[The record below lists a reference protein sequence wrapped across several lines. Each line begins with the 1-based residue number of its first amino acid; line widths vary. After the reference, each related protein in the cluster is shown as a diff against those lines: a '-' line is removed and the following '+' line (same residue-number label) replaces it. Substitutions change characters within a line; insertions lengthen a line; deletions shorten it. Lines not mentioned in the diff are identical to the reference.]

1 MGDVSFHGLDLD
13 AGDPGRVAGFW
24 AGVLGWSYRDQPD
37 GTVVLMPDDH
47 PAYRIAVREAGTPK
61 TGQNRIHL
69 DLTSSS
75 QEAMHATISRALAL
89 GGRRVDIGQTL
100 EDRHEVLADPEGNEF
115 CVIEPGNSFLADTGV
130 IGAINCDGTRA
141 VGYFWSEVL
150 GWPLVWDQDEET
162 AIQARSGGTKITWS
176 GPPLMA
182 RKGRDRLRLV
192 LAVTPESELDAVV
205 CRLVALGATRPHTNH
220 GGADGVEAAMS
231 DPDGNEF
238 RVIAKRS
245 VTGGGGQYAP
255 VPEGR

>member
-1 MGDVSFHGLDLD
+1 MENVSFYGLDLD
-13 AGDPGRVAGFW
+13 AYDPVRVAGFW
-24 AGVLGWSYRDQPD
+24 AGVLGWSRSGEAD
-37 GTVVLMPDDH
+37 GRVVLTPEDH
-47 PAYRIAVREAGTPK
+47 PAYRIVVRRADTPK

-75 QEAMHATISRALAL
+75 QEDMQARITTVLDL
-89 GGRRVDIGQTL
+89 GGRRIDIGQTN

-162 AIQARSGGTKITWS
+162 AIQAPSGGSKITWS
-176 GPPLMA
+176 GPPLMPRPA
-182 RKGRDRLRLV
+182 RDRLRLV
-192 LAVTPESELDAVV
+192 LQTAEPNLDGAVA
-205 CRLVALGATRPHTNH
+205 RLVAHGATRPDPNH
-220 GGADGVEAAMS
+220 APTDGVAEATLF

-238 RVIAKRS
+238 RVITHR
-245 VTGGGGQYAP
+245 
-255 VPEGR
+255 